1 MTRPNPKLTRRDFLK
16 TSGSGVGAL
25 VMADKTL
32 RSLGQAL
39 ARLGAPAPWYRSGQ
53 IKTTY
58 NYCDI
63 CPKWLAELPECDF
76 VVKSN

>member
-1 MTRPNPKLTRRDFLK
+1 MLDPKLTRRGFMKASAFGL
-16 TSGSGVGAL
+16 GAL
-25 VMADKTL
+25 VLADRAF
-32 RSLGQAL
+32 RSLADEL
-39 ARLGAPAPWYRSGQ
+39 IKLGVPVPWYRRGQ